1 MVRLC
6 LSCTVTFHG
15 PYRALNLYGYFSWWV
30 WSLGCFHIVS
40 DSFLSFRFYLSTWKH
55 VLMPV
60 DLLFVPLGLI
70 YCRCHHFYATVKR
83 PAVFPHVHT
92 PMYLTYFGV
101 ICPMCVI
108 PTNGEPRLKNQIKTL
123 PTFWIYFL
131 GAILYTTLCNNFNK
145 ESTTKTIKCA

>member
-15 PYRALNLYGYFSWWV
+15 PYRALNLYRYFSWWV

-60 DLLFVPLGLI
+60 DLLFVPLGPI

-83 PAVFPHVHT
+83 PAVFPFVHT
-92 PMYLTYFGV
+92 LMYLTYFGV

-108 PTNGEPRLKNQIKTL
+108 PTNGEPRLKNNFKYYQPSGTIFSA
-123 PTFWIYFL
+123 PFWIIFC
-131 GAILYTTLCNNFNK
+131 ATT
-145 ESTTKTIKCA
+145 TTKAKILQKQ